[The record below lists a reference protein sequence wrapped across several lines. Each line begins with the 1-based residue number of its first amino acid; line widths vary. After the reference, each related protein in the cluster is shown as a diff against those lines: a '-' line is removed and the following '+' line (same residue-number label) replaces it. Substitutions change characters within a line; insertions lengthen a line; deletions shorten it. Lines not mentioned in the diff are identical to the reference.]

1 MRHRAFHFLP
11 IFVLLSA
18 GAACGPIEFVS
29 QVTIRAERAVND
41 AKLMHA
47 DRWAPYEYFGAS
59 AYLEQAKFRAGY
71 GDFQTSYRYGKK
83 AEKMAKDA
91 ARLTKIRVDED
102 RDVNRSKTPAT
113 SRPTPRRRQVP

>member
-1 MRHRAFHFLP
+1 MRQRITRFLP
-11 IFVLLSA
+11 ILVLFSM

-29 QVTIRAERAVND
+29 QVTIRAERAVSD

-47 DRWAPYEYFGAS
+47 ERWAPYEYFGAA

-83 AEKMAKDA
+83 SEAMAKDA

-102 RDVNRSKTPAT
+102 RDVNRSKARTVARPA
-113 SRPTPRRRQVP
+113 PRRRSAP